1 MGFEVSTEAS
11 KEAGKDASR
20 TFADF
25 EKRKT
30 VDVIPALAETQIS
43 DNNADKQV
51 DIDKRLDSSKSHE
64 SVASPGINL
73 DKKINPNSKVEKPR
87 NTTQESTDND
97 LNQNKL
103 DRQANGLETHE
114 VNGYKYVQDAAGRTV
129 SAEGKLRIEPVERDK
144 NAQLRAGGS
153 ERLETDDGGHLIGR
167 QFGGIGEINLVAQ
180 DRSLNQGPYREL
192 EQKWADAVKNGDTV
206 YVKVEPVYKG
216 DSIRPDSFR
225 VSYSINGEKFK
236 KVFSNKPNAYA
247 K

>member
-1 MGFEVSTEAS
+1 MAIETIANVAKEVGKEVAKETS
-11 KEAGKDASR
+11 KETGKAIVNL
-20 TFADF
+20 
-25 EKRKT
+25 EKRKA
-30 VDVIPALAETQIS
+30 VENLAPKPEKG
-43 DNNADKQV
+43 NLGDKLKERIN
-51 DIDKRLDSSKSHE
+51 IDKRL
-64 SVASPGINL
+64 PN
-73 DKKINPNSKVEKPR
+73 DKPLEK
-87 NTTQESTDND
+87 NKTTEI
-97 LNQNKL
+97 
-103 DRQANGLETHE
+103 
-114 VNGYKYVQDAAGRTV
+114 NGYTYKQDKLGRTV
-129 SAEGKLRIEPVERDK
+129 SAEGKLRIESVERDK

-167 QFGGIGEINLVAQ
+167 QFGGIGEIDLVAQ